1 MLGQFSQGLFPI
13 YVLPQSCNI
22 IFNFYIFA
30 SILKYMKH
38 YSKKDINEM
47 NRIYRLN
54 LINSCTGYKSAN
66 LIGTISTNKIYNVA
80 VFSSITHLGSDP
92 ALLTFIV
99 RPTTVPRDTYK
110 NIIDTKQFTVNHIN
124 VDDIEDAHHTSSRYP
139 EMISEFDMTKLEKE
153 FKTELPIGVCH
164 PGIHSPQTGLVKNAP
179 NCYWLEKKPF
189 QSDLRKALGKE
200 VFCEN
205 DGNCFALSEAIDGA
219 GKHYKIVYGIILG
232 SGAGGGLV
240 IDKQIVSGPNG
251 VAGEWGHNQIPYF
264 AAKKENFNSN
274 NAREAEVESFI
285 SGLGMAK
292 RFNKIYGKN
301 LKTNEIFELNR
312 RHDLDAE
319 RFVDDFKLNLA
330 MSLST
335 IINILDPDA
344 FIFGGGV
351 SNEID
356 FLSEIE
362 NMVKKFVIGKE
373 YDGVFLKPKFGDA
386 SGVRGAARLGRRTTY

>member
-1 MLGQFSQGLFPI
+1 MQIGIDVGATKIESV
-13 YVLPQSCNI
+13 VLEENGNEKHRSRTNCPKDYLSI
-22 IFNFYIFA
+22 I
-30 SILKYMKH
+30 SIINDI
-38 YSKKDINEM
+38 SK
-47 NRIYRLN
+47 
-54 LINSCTGYKSAN
+54 
-66 LIGTISTNKIYNVA
+66 
-80 VFSSITHLGSDP
+80 
-92 ALLTFIV
+92 
-99 RPTTVPRDTYK
+99 
-110 NIIDTKQFTVNHIN
+110 
-124 VDDIEDAHHTSSRYP
+124 
-139 EMISEFDMTKLEKE
+139 KLEKE
-153 FKTELPIGVCH
+153 FQRELPIGVCH

-189 QSDLRKALGKE
+189 QNDLRKALGKE

-205 DGNCFALSEAIDGA
+205 DANCFALSESIDGS

-264 AAKKENFNSN
+264 AAKKENFDSN
-274 NAREAEVESFI
+274 NAREAEIESFI
-285 SGLGMAK
+285 SGLGLAK

-301 LKTNEIFELNR
+301 LKTSEIFELNR
-312 RHDLDAE
+312 KHDLDAE
-319 RFVDDFKLNLA
+319 RFIDDFKVNLA
-330 MSLST
+330 MSLSS

-362 NMVKKFVIGKE
+362 SMVKKFVIGKE
-373 YDGVFLKPKFGDA
+373 YEGVFLKPKYGDA
-386 SGVRGAARLGRRTTY
+386 SGVRGAARLGRSTTY

>member
-1 MLGQFSQGLFPI
+1 MQIGIDVGATKIESV
-13 YVLPQSCNI
+13 VLEENGNEKHRSRINCPKDYLSI
-22 IFNFYIFA
+22 ISTI
-30 SILKYMKH
+30 
-38 YSKKDINEM
+38 KDI
-47 NRIYRLN
+47 
-54 LINSCTGYKSAN
+54 S
-66 LIGTISTNKIYNVA
+66 
-80 VFSSITHLGSDP
+80 H
-92 ALLTFIV
+92 
-99 RPTTVPRDTYK
+99 
-110 NIIDTKQFTVNHIN
+110 
-124 VDDIEDAHHTSSRYP
+124 
-139 EMISEFDMTKLEKE
+139 KLEKE
-153 FKTELPIGVCH
+153 FQKELPLGVCH

-205 DGNCFALSEAIDGA
+205 DANCFALSEAIDGS

-251 VAGEWGHNQIPYF
+251 VAGEWGHNQIRYF
-264 AAKKENFNSN
+264 AAKKENFDSN
-274 NAREAEVESFI
+274 NAREAEIESFI
-285 SGLGMAK
+285 SGLGLAK

-301 LKTNEIFELNR
+301 LKTSEIFELNR
-312 RHDLDAE
+312 KHDLDAE
-319 RFVDDFKLNLA
+319 RFIDDFKVNLA
-330 MSLST
+330 MSLSS

-362 NMVKKFVIGKE
+362 SMVKKFVIGKE
-373 YDGVFLKPKFGDA
+373 YEGVFLKPKYGDA
-386 SGVRGAARLGRRTTY
+386 SGVRGAARLGRSATY

>member
-1 MLGQFSQGLFPI
+1 MQIGIDVGATKIESV
-13 YVLPQSCNI
+13 VLEEDGNEKHRSRTDCPKD
-22 IFNFYIFA
+22 YL
-30 SILKYMKH
+30 SI
-38 YSKKDINEM
+38 
-47 NRIYRLN
+47 
-54 LINSCTGYKSAN
+54 
-66 LIGTISTNKIYNVA
+66 ISTIK
-80 VFSSITHLGSDP
+80 
-92 ALLTFIV
+92 
-99 RPTTVPRDTYK
+99 DTYH
-110 NIIDTKQFTVNHIN
+110 N
-124 VDDIEDAHHTSSRYP
+124 
-139 EMISEFDMTKLEKE
+139 LEKE
-153 FKTELPIGVCH
+153 FQKELPIGVCH

-205 DGNCFALSEAIDGA
+205 DANCFALSEAIDGA

-301 LKTNEIFELNR
+301 LKTNEIFELYR

-344 FIFGGGV
+344 FVFGGGV

-362 NMVKKFVIGKE
+362 KIVKKFVIGKE
-373 YDGVFLKPKFGDA
+373 YDGVFLKPKYGDA